1 MSASDEPF
9 VLATAADIS
18 DQAMITDSIVSS
30 LSDDT
35 LNVILPTTAAAA
47 IAQTKT
53 TANSIASDEYHFASV
68 SMAIFFLLF
77 SIFRF
82 IYLFMIISFVL
93 GIFALYSNENRQIR
107 TNIIRFVTLNLLE
120 IHFFDLL
127 FLTWLSLFYIWCSK

>member
-68 SMAIFFLLF
+68 SMAIFFIIFYF
-77 SIFRF
+77 S
-82 IYLFMIISFVL
+82 IYLFIYDNFICF
-93 GIFALYSNENRQIR
+93 G
-107 TNIIRFVTLNLLE
+107 
-120 IHFFDLL
+120 
-127 FLTWLSLFYIWCSK
+127 YICVVFK